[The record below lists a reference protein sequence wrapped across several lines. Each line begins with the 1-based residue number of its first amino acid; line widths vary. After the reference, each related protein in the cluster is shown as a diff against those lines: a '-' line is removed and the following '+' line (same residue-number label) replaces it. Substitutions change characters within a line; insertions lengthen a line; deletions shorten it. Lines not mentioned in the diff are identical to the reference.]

1 MENLFVKVDDVGR
14 IVIPKRVR
22 TQLGIENNELLLL
35 TRRDDM
41 IIIEK
46 EDKSTDLDKIRDKA
60 QTLSNKYGLDFLI
73 ANDYKIVFATNEY
86 KKYENIRVNN
96 EVVEKIVFSNNTVI
110 AKDVVITKPHYYCSL
125 SFDNY
130 TNGKLFVVFDD
141 ESKREYAELI
151 INLLS

>member
-73 ANDYKIVFATNEY
+73 APV
-86 KKYENIRVNN
+86 
-96 EVVEKIVFSNNTVI
+96 
-110 AKDVVITKPHYYCSL
+110 PC
-125 SFDNY
+125 
-130 TNGKLFVVFDD
+130 G
-141 ESKREYAELI
+141 
-151 INLLS
+151 NLTFIHHSIY

>member
-73 ANDYKIVFATNEY
+73 ANDYKILFATNEY
-86 KKYENIRVNN
+86 KKYENIRINN
-96 EVVEKIVFSNNTVI
+96 ESIGKITFSNNTAI
-110 AKDVVITKPHYYCSL
+110 TKDTVITKPHYYCSL